1 MFAHS
6 TIPPPPAVVTTEM
19 SPNIAKCLPR
29 VTSPLTETIAY
40 WNLCTKSIKT
50 WYINIYQMSKLASK
64 GDSSVYP
71 IA

>member
-6 TIPPPPAVVTTEM
+6 TIPPPPAVVTTE
-19 SPNIAKCLPR
+19 KCLKTLPNASE
-29 VTSPLTETIAY
+29 VTSPLTETTAY